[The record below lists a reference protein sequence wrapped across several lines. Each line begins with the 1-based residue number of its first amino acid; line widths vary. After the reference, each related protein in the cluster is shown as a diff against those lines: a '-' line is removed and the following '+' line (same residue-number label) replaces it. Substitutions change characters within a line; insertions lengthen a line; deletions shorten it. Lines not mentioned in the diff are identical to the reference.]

1 MLAPAIPQSVPVDPI
16 ALRRA
21 FGTFLT
27 GVTIITTHDAEG
39 RPRGMTANSFSSVSL
54 DPPLLLVCVG
64 KGASS
69 FEAFNRADSF
79 AVNLLDAGQTELSNL
94 FASKSAD
101 KFATVSH
108 DRIHTGAPVLSACM
122 TWFDCTVHN
131 RIDAGDHII
140 LLGEVQA
147 FGTSPSA
154 PLGFCRGRYAAVKD
168 PLPPDWLASSGMING
183 YLIEAEGNLLLSADG
198 RGGWTLPSTPRRIV
212 DGKLELAG
220 AGSVALV
227 PDDTFLYSVFD
238 VSDGDPG
245 YLIYRARLAQD
256 AGGLALPEGFRF
268 YPLEDLPFDD
278 IPVREIRTVL
288 KRYVRESANR
298 RFGIF
303 VASSDGG
310 RLAMVDEAQPW
321 AQVPQL

>member
-1 MLAPAIPQSVPVDPI
+1 MLAPAIPQSTPVDPI

-27 GVTIITTHDAEG
+27 GVTVITTHDVEG

-64 KGASS
+64 KGAAS
-69 FEAFNRADSF
+69 FEAFNSTDSF

-94 FASKSAD
+94 FASKAAD
-101 KFATVSH
+101 KFASVSH
-108 DRIHTGAPVLSACM
+108 DRIHTGAPVLTECM
-122 TWFDCTVHN
+122 TWFDCTVYN

-183 YLIEAEGNLLLSADG
+183 YLIEADGDLLLAANG
-198 RGGWTLPSTPRRIV
+198 KGGWTLPSTPRRIV
-212 DGKLELAG
+212 DGRLALAG
-220 AGSVALV
+220 AESLTLL

-245 YLIYRARLAQD
+245 YLIYRARLAQE
-256 AGGLALPEGFRF
+256 AKGLTLPPGLRF
-268 YPLEDLPFDD
+268 FSMEDLPYGE
-278 IPVREIRTVL
+278 IPVREIRTML
-288 KRYVRESANR
+288 KRYVRESASR

-303 VASSDGG
+303 VASGDGG